1 MSREKRK
8 AKKEA
13 EKRLSTRQFIGA
25 KEITDYSLVTYGQG
39 ELVYFIVKPTN
50 ISVLSESS
58 VGARIYALM
67 TVLKGVAEIEMLC
80 LNSRESFE
88 DNKRFLKSQMEQEE
102 NPVIRRLLEQDQTH
116 LDRIQVQMATA
127 REFLIMLRLK
137 DEKESDIFPYLS
149 RIEKS
154 LKEQSFSVKRADK
167 EDIKRILAVYY
178 EQNVTVL
185 KGVAEIEML
194 CLNSRESFEDNK
206 RFLKSQMEQEE
217 NPVIRRLLEQDQTHL
232 DRIQVQMATARE
244 FLIMLRLKDEK
255 ESDIFPYLS
264 RIEKSLKEQS
274 FSVKRADKE
283 DIKRILA
290 VYYEQNVT
298 TEKFEDFDGERWII
312 PEI

>member
-154 LKEQSFSVKRADK
+154 LKEQS
-167 EDIKRILAVYY
+167 L
-178 EQNVTVL
+178 
-185 KGVAEIEML
+185 
-194 CLNSRESFEDNK
+194 
-206 RFLKSQMEQEE
+206 
-217 NPVIRRLLEQDQTHL
+217 
-232 DRIQVQMATARE
+232 
-244 FLIMLRLKDEK
+244 
-255 ESDIFPYLS
+255 
-264 RIEKSLKEQS
+264 
-274 FSVKRADKE
+274 SVKRADKE

-312 PEI
+312 TEI

>member
-102 NPVIRRLLEQDQTH
+102 NPVIRRLLEQ
-116 LDRIQVQMATA
+116 
-127 REFLIMLRLK
+127 LRL
-137 DEKESDIFPYLS
+137 L
-149 RIEKS
+149 
-154 LKEQSFSVKRADK
+154 VA
-167 EDIKRILAVYY
+167 IKRCHPAFAHYGRTVWNLLQLHPPQRTFVGLQRHYFLQRMIVYIGRYAQYALDIRAYVPGLMRAHVPQQVHAVHVLHHHVGQHLTPRKLAV
-178 EQNVTVL
+178 L
-185 KGVAEIEML
+185 LM
-194 CLNSRESFEDNK
+194 
-206 RFLKSQMEQEE
+206 
-217 NPVIRRLLEQDQTHL
+217 RL
-232 DRIQVQMATARE
+232 A
-244 FLIMLRLKDEK
+244 
-255 ESDIFPYLS
+255 P
-264 RIEKSLKEQS
+264 
-274 FSVKRADKE
+274 
-283 DIKRILA
+283 
-290 VYYEQNVT
+290 
-298 TEKFEDFDGERWII
+298 
-312 PEI
+312 